1 MNIFYNEIVSPTM
14 GVGLYKE
21 NFGGCENMQ
30 QEKEIKLDIEGMTC
44 ASCVKAVEKSISK
57 LEGVSFVS
65 VNLIDEK
72 AVVKFDP
79 TVVKVKD
86 MEKNVKKAGYG
97 AILVSDDDYDRDE
110 IKRKKTVRTFRN
122 RFIFS
127 SIFAA
132 PLLFISMAHTF
143 GLTLP
148 SIISPDL
155 SPLNFALVQILLVVP
170 IIIFGRN
177 FYIKGIPLLF
187 KGEPNMDTLVGLGTG
202 AAVIYSLFSTVE
214 IILGHPQYVSGLYL
228 DTAGVIVALISLG
241 KYFENLSKSR
251 TSTAIK
257 KLMNLKPKTA
267 ILKVENYQKE
277 IPVEAVKVGDHLI
290 VKAGMT
296 IPVDGVIL
304 AGNASIDQS
313 MLTGESIPVDA
324 SKGTHVSSGTINLN
338 GMIEMEAQKVGKD
351 TVISKIIKMIRDA
364 QSSKAPIARLAD
376 IVSGYF
382 VPIVI
387 GIAILTFVVWILLGF
402 GFIFALTMSIAVL
415 VIACPCALG
424 LATPT
429 AIMVGSGK
437 AAENGVLFK
446 SGEAL
451 ETLRKIKVFVFD
463 KTGTITYGRPKVVD
477 IVPINYDRDEFFK
490 IAASMASKSSHPLDK
505 AIVNEYKLPLFDVE
519 DFQAIAGRGITG
531 IINGKKVRMGNAK
544 FIEYEDEISV
554 KETPVFVEYD
564 GKVIGFI
571 GISDEIN
578 LTAIKT
584 VQSLKRIGKVY
595 MLTGDNAKV
604 AEIIAKQVGVDDF
617 FAETL
622 PDQKAQI
629 IAQLKANNVKVAMI
643 GDGINDSVALA
654 KADIGIAVSS
664 GTDIAMESADIVLMK
679 NDLEDIIKAIE
690 LSNATIKNVK
700 ENLFWAFFYNIIGIP
715 IAAGIL
721 YVPFGISLNP
731 MIAALAMAFSSVT
744 VVTNALRL
752 KSIKL
757 KGDVRI

>member
-1 MNIFYNEIVSPTM
+1 
-14 GVGLYKE
+14 
-21 NFGGCENMQ
+21 MQ

-57 LEGVSFVS
+57 LKGVSFVS
-65 VNLIDEK
+65 VNLMDEK

-79 TVVKVKD
+79 AVAKVKD

-97 AILVSDDDYDRDE
+97 ATFIPDDDYDRDE
-110 IKRKKTVRTFRN
+110 IKRKKTVQTFRN

-127 SIFAA
+127 SVFAV

-155 SPLNFALVQILLVVP
+155 FPLNFALVEILLVIP

-202 AAVIYSLFSTVE
+202 AAIIYSLFSTVE
-214 IILGHPQYVSGLYL
+214 IILGHPEYVSGLYL

-267 ILKVENYQKE
+267 ILKVDDSQKE
-277 IPVEAVKVGDHLI
+277 IPVEEVKVGDLLI
-290 VKAGMT
+290 VKAGMA

-304 AGNASIDQS
+304 SGNASIDQS
-313 MLTGESIPVDA
+313 MLTGEPIPIDA
-324 SKGTHVSSGTINLN
+324 SKGTHVSAGSMNLN
-338 GMIEMEAQKVGKD
+338 GTIEMEAQKVGKD
-351 TVISKIIKMIRDA
+351 TVISKIIKLIRDA

-387 GIAILTFVVWILLGF
+387 GIAVLTFVVWILFGL

-451 ETLRKIKVFVFD
+451 ETLRKIKIFVFD

-477 IVPINYDRDEFFK
+477 VVPINYDKDEFFK

-505 AIVNEYKLPLFDVE
+505 AITNEYESAPFNVE
-519 DFQAIAGRGITG
+519 DFQAIAGKGITG
-531 IINGKKVRMGNAK
+531 IVNGKRVRMGNAK
-544 FIEYEDEISV
+544 FIEYGDELSI
-554 KETPVFVEYD
+554 KDGETPVFVEYD

-578 LTAIKT
+578 PTAIKT
-584 VQSLKRIGKVY
+584 VQILKRIGKVY
-595 MLTGDNAKV
+595 MLTGDNAKTAQV
-604 AEIIAKQVGVDDF
+604 IAKQVSVDDF

-629 IAQLKANNVKVAMI
+629 IEHLKANNVKVAMI

-664 GTDIAMESADIVLMK
+664 GTDIAMETADIVLMK
-679 NDLEDIIKAIE
+679 NDLEDIVKAIE

-721 YVPFGISLNP
+721 YMPFGISLNP

-752 KSIKL
+752 KGIKL
-757 KGDVRI
+757 KGDVKV

>member
-1 MNIFYNEIVSPTM
+1 
-14 GVGLYKE
+14 
-21 NFGGCENMQ
+21 MQ

-57 LEGVSFVS
+57 LKGVSFVS
-65 VNLIDEK
+65 VNLMDEK

-79 TVVKVKD
+79 AVAKVKD

-97 AILVSDDDYDRDE
+97 ATFIPDDDYDRDE
-110 IKRKKTVRTFRN
+110 IKRKKTVQTFRN

-127 SIFAA
+127 SVFAV

-155 SPLNFALVQILLVVP
+155 FPLNFALVEILLVIP

-202 AAVIYSLFSTVE
+202 AAIIYSLFSTVE
-214 IILGHPQYVSGLYL
+214 IILGHPEYVSGLYL

-267 ILKVENYQKE
+267 ILKVDDSQKE
-277 IPVEAVKVGDHLI
+277 IPVEEVKVGDLLI
-290 VKAGMT
+290 VKAGMA

-304 AGNASIDQS
+304 SGNASIDQS
-313 MLTGESIPVDA
+313 MLTGEPIPIDA
-324 SKGTHVSSGTINLN
+324 SKGTHVSAGSMNLN
-338 GMIEMEAQKVGKD
+338 GTIEMEAQKVGKD
-351 TVISKIIKMIRDA
+351 TVISKIIKLIRDA

-387 GIAILTFVVWILLGF
+387 GIAILTFVVWILLGL

-477 IVPINYDRDEFFK
+477 VVPINYDKDEFFK

-505 AIVNEYKLPLFDVE
+505 AIANEYESVPFDVE
-519 DFQAIAGRGITG
+519 DFQAIAGKGITG
-531 IINGKKVRMGNAK
+531 IINGKRVRVGNAK
-544 FIEYEDEISV
+544 FIEYGDELSI
-554 KETPVFVEYD
+554 KDGETPVFVEYD

-578 LTAIKT
+578 PTAIKT
-584 VQSLKRIGKVY
+584 VQILKRIGKVY
-595 MLTGDNAKV
+595 MLTGDNAKTAQV
-604 AEIIAKQVGVDDF
+604 IAKQVSVDDF

-629 IAQLKANNVKVAMI
+629 IEHLKANNVKVAMI

-664 GTDIAMESADIVLMK
+664 GTDIAMETADIVLMK
-679 NDLEDIIKAIE
+679 NDLEDIVKAIE

-721 YVPFGISLNP
+721 YMPFGISLNP

-752 KSIKL
+752 KGIKL
-757 KGDVRI
+757 KGDVKV

>member
-1 MNIFYNEIVSPTM
+1 M

-21 NFGGCENMQ
+21 SFGGCENMQ

-97 AILVSDDDYDRDE
+97 ATLVSDDDYDRDE

-277 IPVEAVKVGDHLI
+277 IPVEEVKVGDHLI

-296 IPVDGVIL
+296 IPVDGVVL

-505 AIVNEYKLPLFDVE
+505 AIVNEYRLPLFDVE

-544 FIEYEDEISV
+544 FIEYEDEIPV

>member
-1 MNIFYNEIVSPTM
+1 
-14 GVGLYKE
+14 
-21 NFGGCENMQ
+21 MQ

-44 ASCVKAVEKSISK
+44 ASCVKAVEKSLSK
-57 LEGVSFVS
+57 LDGVSFVS
-65 VNLIDEK
+65 VNLMDEK

-79 TVVKVKD
+79 TVVKIKD
-86 MEKNVKKAGYG
+86 MEKSVKKAGYG
-97 AILVSDDDYDRDE
+97 ASLILDDDYDGDE
-110 IKRKKTVRTFRN
+110 MKRKKIVHTFRN

-127 SIFAA
+127 SIFAV
-132 PLLFISMAHTF
+132 PLVFLSMAHTF
-143 GLTLP
+143 GLNLP
-148 SIISPDL
+148 SVISPDI
-155 SPLNFALVQILLVVP
+155 SPLNFALVEILLVIP

-202 AAVIYSLFSTVE
+202 AAIIYSLFSTVE

-267 ILKVENYQKE
+267 ILKIENGQKE
-277 IPVEAVKVGDHLI
+277 IPIEEVKVGDILI

-296 IPVDGVIL
+296 VPVDGVVL
-304 AGNASIDQS
+304 EGNASIDQS
-313 MLTGESIPVDA
+313 MLTGEPIPIDA
-324 SKGTHVSSGTINLN
+324 SKNTYLSAGSINLN
-338 GMIEMEAQKVGKD
+338 GTIEIEAQKIGKD
-351 TVISKIIKMIRDA
+351 TVLAKIIKLIRDA

-376 IVSGYF
+376 EVSGYF

-387 GIAILTFVVWILLGF
+387 GIAVLTFVVWMLIGLGF
-402 GFIFALTMSIAVL
+402 VFALTMSIAVL

-437 AAENGVLFK
+437 AAENGLLFK

-451 ETLRKIKVFVFD
+451 EMLRKIRVFVFD
-463 KTGTITYGRPKVVD
+463 KTGTITYGKPKVVEV
-477 IVPINYDRDEFFK
+477 VPVNYDKDELLK
-490 IAASMASKSSHPLDK
+490 IAASMASRSSHPLDK
-505 AIVNEYKLPLFDVE
+505 AITNAYKSELLDVK
-519 DFQAIAGRGITG
+519 DFQAIAGKGITG
-531 IINGKKVRMGNAK
+531 SVNGRQVRMGNAK
-544 FIEYEDEISV
+544 FISYEDEIPL
-554 KETPVFVEYD
+554 KDGETPILVEYD

-578 LTAIKT
+578 PTAIET
-584 VQSLKRIGKVY
+584 VQTLKKMGKVY

-604 AEIIAKQVGVDDF
+604 AKIIAKQIGVDDF

-622 PDQKAQI
+622 PAQKAQI
-629 IAQLKANNVKVAMI
+629 IDQLKANNVKVAMI

-664 GTDIAMESADIVLMK
+664 GTDIAMETADVVLMK
-679 NDLEDIIKAIE
+679 NDLRDIIKAIE
-690 LSNATIKNVK
+690 LSKATIKNVK

-721 YVPFGISLNP
+721 YLPFGISLNP

-752 KSIKL
+752 KGIKL
-757 KGDVRI
+757 KGDVGI

>member
-1 MNIFYNEIVSPTM
+1 M
-14 GVGLYKE
+14 
-21 NFGGCENMQ
+21 
-30 QEKEIKLDIEGMTC
+30 QEKEVKLDIEGMTC

-65 VNLIDEK
+65 VNLMDEK
-72 AVVKFDP
+72 AIVKFDP
-79 TVVKVKD
+79 AVVKVKD

-97 AILVSDDDYDRDE
+97 ATLILDDDYDRDE
-110 IKRKKTVRTFRN
+110 MKRKKTVRTFRN

-127 SIFAA
+127 AIFAS

-148 SIISPDL
+148 AIISPDL
-155 SPLNFALVQILLVVP
+155 SPLNFALVQILLVIP

-202 AAVIYSLFSTVE
+202 AAIIYSLFSTVE
-214 IILGHPQYVSGLYL
+214 IILGHPKYVSGLYF
-228 DTAGVIVALISLG
+228 DTAGVIVTLISLG
-241 KYFENLSKSR
+241 KYLENLSKSR

-257 KLMNLKPKTA
+257 KLMSLKPKTA
-267 ILKVENYQKE
+267 ILKSGNTQKE
-277 IPVEAVKVGDHLI
+277 IPVDEVEVGDILI
-290 VKAGMT
+290 VKAGM
-296 IPVDGVIL
+296 IVPVDGVVL
-304 AGNASIDQS
+304 SGNASIDQS
-313 MLTGESIPVDA
+313 MLTGEPIPIDA
-324 SKGTHVSSGTINLN
+324 SKGTHVSAGSINLD
-338 GMIEMEAQKVGKD
+338 GMIEIEAQKVGKD
-351 TVISKIIKMIRDA
+351 TVISKIIKLIRDA

-387 GIAILTFVVWILLGF
+387 GIAALTFVVWLLIGM

-437 AAENGVLFK
+437 AAENGILFK

-451 ETLRKIKVFVFD
+451 ETLRKVKIFVFD
-463 KTGTITYGRPKVVD
+463 KTGTITYGKPKVVD

-490 IAASMASKSSHPLDK
+490 IAASMSSKSSHPLDK
-505 AIVNEYKLPLFDVE
+505 AISNEYKSELFDVE
-519 DFQAIAGRGITG
+519 DFQVIAGKGITG
-531 IINGKKVRMGNAK
+531 IIKGKRVRMGNAK
-544 FIEYEDEISV
+544 FIEYGGELSV
-554 KETPVFVEYD
+554 KDGETPVFVEYD

-578 LTAIKT
+578 PTAVKAIKK
-584 VQSLKRIGKVY
+584 LKQIGNVY
-595 MLTGDNAKV
+595 MLTGDNVKMAQV
-604 AEIIAKQVGVDDF
+604 IAKQVGIDDF
-617 FAETL
+617 FAEIL

-629 IAQLKANNVKVAMI
+629 IEQLKKNGIKVAMI

-654 KADIGIAVSS
+654 KADVGIAVAS

-679 NDLEDIIKAIE
+679 NDLEDIVKAIE

-715 IAAGIL
+715 IAAGVL
-721 YVPFGISLNP
+721 YMPFGISLNP

-744 VVTNALRL
+744 VVTNAIRL
-752 KSIKL
+752 K
-757 KGDVRI
+757 GN

>member
-1 MNIFYNEIVSPTM
+1 
-14 GVGLYKE
+14 
-21 NFGGCENMQ
+21 MQ

-44 ASCVKAVEKSISK
+44 ASCVKAVEKSLSK
-57 LEGVSFVS
+57 LDGVSFVS
-65 VNLIDEK
+65 VNLMDEK

-79 TVVKVKD
+79 TAVKIKD
-86 MEKNVKKAGYG
+86 MEKSVKKAGYG
-97 AILVSDDDYDRDE
+97 ASLILDDDYDRDE
-110 IKRKKTVRTFRN
+110 MKRKKIVHTFRN

-127 SIFAA
+127 SIFAV
-132 PLLFISMAHTF
+132 PLVFLSMAHTF
-143 GLTLP
+143 GLNLP
-148 SIISPDL
+148 SVISPDI
-155 SPLNFALVQILLVVP
+155 SPLNFALVEILLVIP

-202 AAVIYSLFSTVE
+202 AAIIYSLFSTVE

-267 ILKVENYQKE
+267 ILKIENGQKE
-277 IPVEAVKVGDHLI
+277 IPIEEVKVGDILI

-296 IPVDGVIL
+296 VPVDGVVL
-304 AGNASIDQS
+304 EGNASIDQS
-313 MLTGESIPVDA
+313 MLTGEPIPIDA
-324 SKGTHVSSGTINLN
+324 SKNTYLSAGSINLN
-338 GMIEMEAQKVGKD
+338 GTIEIEAQKIGKD
-351 TVISKIIKMIRDA
+351 TVLAKIIKLIRDA

-376 IVSGYF
+376 EVSGYF

-387 GIAILTFVVWILLGF
+387 GVAVLTFVVWMLIGLGF
-402 GFIFALTMSIAVL
+402 VFALTMSIAVL

-437 AAENGVLFK
+437 AAENGLLFK

-451 ETLRKIKVFVFD
+451 EMLRKIRVFVFD
-463 KTGTITYGRPKVVD
+463 KTGTITYGKPKVVEV
-477 IVPINYDRDEFFK
+477 VPVNYDKDELLK

-505 AIVNEYKLPLFDVE
+505 AITNVYKSELLDVK
-519 DFQAIAGRGITG
+519 DFQAIAGKGITG
-531 IINGKKVRMGNAK
+531 SVNGRQVRMGNAK
-544 FIEYEDEISV
+544 FISYEDEIPL
-554 KETPVFVEYD
+554 KEGETPILVEYD

-578 LTAIKT
+578 PTAIET
-584 VQSLKRIGKVY
+584 VQTLKKMGKVY
-595 MLTGDNAKV
+595 MLTGDNVKV
-604 AEIIAKQVGVDDF
+604 AKIIAKQIGVDDF

-622 PDQKAQI
+622 PAQKAQI
-629 IAQLKANNVKVAMI
+629 IDQLKANNVKVAMI

-664 GTDIAMESADIVLMK
+664 GTDIAMETADVVLMK
-679 NDLEDIIKAIE
+679 NDLRDIIKAIE
-690 LSNATIKNVK
+690 LSKATIKNVK

-715 IAAGIL
+715 IAAGVL
-721 YVPFGISLNP
+721 YLPFGISLNP

-752 KSIKL
+752 KGIKL
-757 KGDVRI
+757 KGDVGI

>member
-1 MNIFYNEIVSPTM
+1 
-14 GVGLYKE
+14 
-21 NFGGCENMQ
+21 MQ

-44 ASCVKAVEKSISK
+44 ASCVKAVEKSLSK
-57 LEGVSFVS
+57 LDGVSFVS
-65 VNLIDEK
+65 VNLMDEK

-79 TVVKVKD
+79 TVVKIKD
-86 MEKNVKKAGYG
+86 MEKSVKKAGYG
-97 AILVSDDDYDRDE
+97 ASLILDDDYDGDE
-110 IKRKKTVRTFRN
+110 MKRKKIVHTFRN

-127 SIFAA
+127 SIFAV
-132 PLLFISMAHTF
+132 PLVFLSMAHTF
-143 GLTLP
+143 GLNLP
-148 SIISPDL
+148 SVISPDI
-155 SPLNFALVQILLVVP
+155 SPLNFALVEILLVIP

-202 AAVIYSLFSTVE
+202 AAIIYSLFSTVE

-267 ILKVENYQKE
+267 ILKIENGQKE
-277 IPVEAVKVGDHLI
+277 IPIEEVKVGDILI

-296 IPVDGVIL
+296 VPVDGVVL
-304 AGNASIDQS
+304 EGNASIDQS
-313 MLTGESIPVDA
+313 MLTGEPIPIDA
-324 SKGTHVSSGTINLN
+324 SKNTYLSAGSINLN
-338 GMIEMEAQKVGKD
+338 GTIEIEAQKIGKD
-351 TVISKIIKMIRDA
+351 TVLAKIIKLIRDA

-376 IVSGYF
+376 EVSGYF

-387 GIAILTFVVWILLGF
+387 GIAVLTFVVWMLIGLGF
-402 GFIFALTMSIAVL
+402 VFALTMSIAVL

-437 AAENGVLFK
+437 AAENGLLFK

-451 ETLRKIKVFVFD
+451 EMLRKIRVFVFD
-463 KTGTITYGRPKVVD
+463 KTGTITYGKPKVVEV
-477 IVPINYDRDEFFK
+477 VPVNYDKDELLK
-490 IAASMASKSSHPLDK
+490 IAASMASRSSHPLDK
-505 AIVNEYKLPLFDVE
+505 AITNAYKSELLDVK
-519 DFQAIAGRGITG
+519 DFQAIAGKGITG
-531 IINGKKVRMGNAK
+531 SVNGRQVRMGNAK
-544 FIEYEDEISV
+544 FISYEDEIPL
-554 KETPVFVEYD
+554 KDGETPILVEYD

-578 LTAIKT
+578 PTAIET
-584 VQSLKRIGKVY
+584 VQTLKKMGKVY

-604 AEIIAKQVGVDDF
+604 AKIIAKQIGVDDF

-622 PDQKAQI
+622 PAQKAQI
-629 IAQLKANNVKVAMI
+629 IDQLKANNVKVAMI

-664 GTDIAMESADIVLMK
+664 GTDIAMETADVVLMK
-679 NDLEDIIKAIE
+679 NDLRDIIKAIE
-690 LSNATIKNVK
+690 LSKATIKNVK

-715 IAAGIL
+715 IAAGVL
-721 YVPFGISLNP
+721 YLPFGISLNP

-752 KSIKL
+752 KGIKL
-757 KGDVRI
+757 KGDVGI

>member
-1 MNIFYNEIVSPTM
+1 
-14 GVGLYKE
+14 
-21 NFGGCENMQ
+21 MQ

-44 ASCVKAVEKSISK
+44 ASCVKAVEKSLSK
-57 LEGVSFVS
+57 LDGVSFVS
-65 VNLIDEK
+65 VNLMDEK

-79 TVVKVKD
+79 AVVKVKD
-86 MEKNVKKAGYG
+86 MERNVKKAGYG
-97 AILVSDDDYDRDE
+97 ATLILDDDYDKDE
-110 IKRKKTVRTFRN
+110 IKRKKIVHTFRN

-127 SIFAA
+127 SVFAA
-132 PLLFISMAHTF
+132 PLLFVSMAHTF
-143 GLTLP
+143 GLNLP
-148 SIISPDL
+148 SVISPDV
-155 SPLNFALVQILLVVP
+155 SPLNFALVEILLVIP

-202 AAVIYSLFSTVE
+202 AAIIYSLFSTVE

-267 ILKVENYQKE
+267 
-277 IPVEAVKVGDHLI
+277 
-290 VKAGMT
+290 
-296 IPVDGVIL
+296 
-304 AGNASIDQS
+304 
-313 MLTGESIPVDA
+313 A
-324 SKGTHVSSGTINLN
+324 SKNTHLSAGSINLN
-338 GMIEMEAQKVGKD
+338 GTIEIEAQKIGKD
-351 TVISKIIKMIRDA
+351 TVLAKIIKLIRDA

-376 IVSGYF
+376 RVSGYF

-387 GIAILTFVVWILLGF
+387 GIAVLTFVIWILLGL

-437 AAENGVLFK
+437 AAENGLLFK

-451 ETLRKIKVFVFD
+451 EMLRKIKVFVFD
-463 KTGTITYGRPKVVD
+463 KTGTITYGKPKVVD
-477 IVPINYDRDEFFK
+477 VVPINYDKDELLK
-490 IAASMASKSSHPLDK
+490 IAASMASRSSHPLDK
-505 AIVNEYKLPLFDVE
+505 AITNAYKSELLDVK
-519 DFQAIAGRGITG
+519 DFQAIAGKGIMGTV
-531 IINGKKVRMGNAK
+531 NGRQVRMGNAK
-544 FIEYEDEISV
+544 FIPYEDELPI
-554 KETPVFVEYD
+554 KDGETPVFVEYA

-578 LTAIKT
+578 PTAIET
-584 VQSLKRIGKVY
+584 VQTLKKMGKVY

-604 AEIIAKQVGVDDF
+604 AKIIAKQIGVDDF

-622 PDQKAQI
+622 PAQKAQI
-629 IAQLKANNVKVAMI
+629 IEQLKANNVKVAMI

-664 GTDIAMESADIVLMK
+664 GTDIAMETADVVLMK
-679 NDLEDIIKAIE
+679 NDLRDIIKAIE

-721 YVPFGISLNP
+721 YLPFGISLNP

-752 KSIKL
+752 KGIKL
-757 KGDVRI
+757 KGDVGI

>member
-1 MNIFYNEIVSPTM
+1 ME
-14 GVGLYKE
+14 
-21 NFGGCENMQ
+21 Q
-30 QEKEIKLDIEGMTC
+30 KEIKLDIEGMTC

-57 LEGVSFVS
+57 LKGVSFVS
-65 VNLIDEK
+65 VNLMDEK
-72 AVVKFDP
+72 AIVRFDP
-79 TVVKVKD
+79 SIVKVKD
-86 MEKNVKKAGYG
+86 MEKNVKEAGYK
-97 AILVSDDDYDRDE
+97 ATVILDDDYDRDE
-110 IKRKKTVRTFRN
+110 IKRRKTIRTFRN
-122 RFIFS
+122 KFIFS
-127 SIFAA
+127 SIFAV

-143 GLTLP
+143 GFTLP
-148 SIISPDL
+148 AIISPDH
-155 SPLNFALVQILLVVP
+155 SPLNFALIQILLVIP

-214 IILGHPQYVSGLYL
+214 IILGHYEYVSGLYL

-267 ILKVENYQKE
+267 ILKVENSQKE
-277 IPVEAVKVGDHLI
+277 ISVEEIGVGDVLV

-296 IPVDGVIL
+296 IPVDGVVL
-304 AGNASIDQS
+304 SGTASIDQS
-313 MLTGESIPVDA
+313 MLTGEPIPIDA
-324 SKGTHVSSGTINLN
+324 SKGTQVSAGSVNLN
-338 GMIEMEAQKVGKD
+338 GTIEIEAQKVGKD
-351 TVISKIIKMIRDA
+351 TVISRIIKLIRDA

-387 GIAILTFVVWILLGF
+387 GIAILTFVVWLLVGM
-402 GFIFALTMSIAVL
+402 GFIFSLTMSIAVL

-463 KTGTITYGRPKVVD
+463 KTGTITYGKPKVVD
-477 IVPINYDRDEFFK
+477 VVPINYDKDEFFK

-505 AIVNEYKLPLFDVE
+505 AIVNEYKQTLFDVE
-519 DFQAIAGRGITG
+519 DFQVIAGKGITG
-531 IINGKKVRMGNAK
+531 VINGKRVSMGNAK
-544 FIEYEDEISV
+544 FIGYEDERST
-554 KETPVFVEYD
+554 KDEETSVFVKYD
-564 GKVIGFI
+564 GKIIGFI

-578 LTAIKT
+578 PTAVKA
-584 VQSLKRIGKVY
+584 VQSLKQIGKVY

-604 AEIIAKQVGVDDF
+604 AQMIAKQVGIDDF
-617 FAETL
+617 FSEIL
-622 PDQKAQI
+622 PDQKAEI
-629 IAQLKANNVKVAMI
+629 IERFRKNNVKVAMI

-664 GTDIAMESADIVLMK
+664 GTDIAMETADIVLMK

-690 LSNATIKNVK
+690 LSNATIRNIK

-721 YVPFGISLNP
+721 YMPFGISLNP

-744 VVTNALRL
+744 VVSNALRL
-752 KSIKL
+752 KGIKL
-757 KGDVRI
+757 KGERV

>member
-1 MNIFYNEIVSPTM
+1 
-14 GVGLYKE
+14 
-21 NFGGCENMQ
+21 
-30 QEKEIKLDIEGMTC
+30 
-44 ASCVKAVEKSISK
+44 
-57 LEGVSFVS
+57 
-65 VNLIDEK
+65 
-72 AVVKFDP
+72 
-79 TVVKVKD
+79 
-86 MEKNVKKAGYG
+86 
-97 AILVSDDDYDRDE
+97 
-110 IKRKKTVRTFRN
+110 
-122 RFIFS
+122 
-127 SIFAA
+127 
-132 PLLFISMAHTF
+132 
-143 GLTLP
+143 
-148 SIISPDL
+148 
-155 SPLNFALVQILLVVP
+155 LNFALVEILLVIP

-202 AAVIYSLFSTVE
+202 AAIIYSLFSTVE
-214 IILGHPQYVSGLYL
+214 IILGHPEYVSGLYL

-267 ILKVENYQKE
+267 ILKVDDSQKE
-277 IPVEAVKVGDHLI
+277 IPVEEVKVGDLLI
-290 VKAGMT
+290 VKAGMA

-304 AGNASIDQS
+304 SGNASIDQS
-313 MLTGESIPVDA
+313 MLTGEPIPIDA
-324 SKGTHVSSGTINLN
+324 SKGTHVSAGSMNLN
-338 GMIEMEAQKVGKD
+338 GTIEMEAQKVGKD
-351 TVISKIIKMIRDA
+351 TVISKIIKLIRDA

-387 GIAILTFVVWILLGF
+387 GIAVLTFVVWILFGL

-451 ETLRKIKVFVFD
+451 ETLRKIKIFVFD

-477 IVPINYDRDEFFK
+477 VVPINYDKDEFFK

-505 AIVNEYKLPLFDVE
+505 AITNEYESAPFNVE
-519 DFQAIAGRGITG
+519 DFQAIAGKGITG
-531 IINGKKVRMGNAK
+531 IVNGKRVRMGNAK
-544 FIEYEDEISV
+544 FIEYGDELSI
-554 KETPVFVEYD
+554 KDGETPVFVEYD

-578 LTAIKT
+578 PTAIKT
-584 VQSLKRIGKVY
+584 VQILKRIGKVY
-595 MLTGDNAKV
+595 MLTGDNAKTAQV
-604 AEIIAKQVGVDDF
+604 IAKQVSVDDF

-629 IAQLKANNVKVAMI
+629 IEHLKANNVKVAMI

-664 GTDIAMESADIVLMK
+664 GTDIAMETADIVLMK
-679 NDLEDIIKAIE
+679 NDLEDIVKAIE

-721 YVPFGISLNP
+721 YMPFGISLNP

-752 KSIKL
+752 KGIKL
-757 KGDVRI
+757 KGDVKV

>member
-1 MNIFYNEIVSPTM
+1 
-14 GVGLYKE
+14 
-21 NFGGCENMQ
+21 
-30 QEKEIKLDIEGMTC
+30 
-44 ASCVKAVEKSISK
+44 
-57 LEGVSFVS
+57 
-65 VNLIDEK
+65 
-72 AVVKFDP
+72 
-79 TVVKVKD
+79 
-86 MEKNVKKAGYG
+86 
-97 AILVSDDDYDRDE
+97 DRDE
-110 IKRKKTVRTFRN
+110 IKRKKTERTFRN
-122 RFIFS
+122 RFVFS
-127 SIFAA
+127 AIFAA

-148 SIISPDL
+148 AIISPDL
-155 SPLNFALVQILLVVP
+155 SPLNFALVQILLVIP

-202 AAVIYSLFSTVE
+202 AAIIYSLFSTVE
-214 IILGHPQYVSGLYL
+214 IILGHPEYVSGLYL

-267 ILKVENYQKE
+267 ILKIENSQKE
-277 IPVEAVKVGDHLI
+277 IPVEEVKVGDLLI
-290 VKAGMT
+290 VKAGMA

-304 AGNASIDQS
+304 SGNASIDQS
-313 MLTGESIPVDA
+313 MLTGEPIPIDA
-324 SKGTHVSSGTINLN
+324 SKGTHVSAGSMNLN
-338 GMIEMEAQKVGKD
+338 GTIEMEAQKVGKD
-351 TVISKIIKMIRDA
+351 TVISKIIKLIRDA

-387 GIAILTFVVWILLGF
+387 GIAILTFAVWILIGL

-477 IVPINYDRDEFFK
+477 IMPINYDRDEFFK
-490 IAASMASKSSHPLDK
+490 IAASISSKSSHPLDK
-505 AIVNEYKLPLFDVE
+505 AITNEYKSELFDVE
-519 DFQAIAGRGITG
+519 DFQAIAGKGITG
-531 IINGKKVRMGNAK
+531 IINGKRVRMGNAK
-544 FIEYEDEISV
+544 FIEYGDELST
-554 KETPVFVEYD
+554 KDGETPVFVEYD

-578 LTAIKT
+578 PTAIKT
-584 VQSLKRIGKVY
+584 VQSLKQIGKVY
-595 MLTGDNAKV
+595 MLTGDNAKT

-629 IAQLKANNVKVAMI
+629 IEQLKANNVKVAMI

-664 GTDIAMESADIVLMK
+664 GTDIAMETADIVLMK
-679 NDLEDIIKAIE
+679 NDLEDIVKAIE

-721 YVPFGISLNP
+721 YMPFGISLNP

-752 KSIKL
+752 KGIKL
-757 KGDVRI
+757 KGDVKV

>member
-1 MNIFYNEIVSPTM
+1 
-14 GVGLYKE
+14 
-21 NFGGCENMQ
+21 MQ

-79 TVVKVKD
+79 AVVKVKD

-97 AILVSDDDYDRDE
+97 ATLILEDDYDRDE

-122 RFIFS
+122 RFVFS
-127 SIFAA
+127 AIFAA

-148 SIISPDL
+148 AIISPDL
-155 SPLNFALVQILLVVP
+155 SPLNFALVQILLVIP

-202 AAVIYSLFSTVE
+202 AAIIYSLFSTVE
-214 IILGHPQYVSGLYL
+214 IILGHPEYVSGLYL

-267 ILKVENYQKE
+267 ILKIENSQKE
-277 IPVEAVKVGDHLI
+277 IPVEEVKVGDLLI
-290 VKAGMT
+290 VKAGMA

-304 AGNASIDQS
+304 SGNASIDQS
-313 MLTGESIPVDA
+313 MLTGEPIPIDA
-324 SKGTHVSSGTINLN
+324 SKGTHVSAGSMNLN
-338 GMIEMEAQKVGKD
+338 GTIEMEAQKVGKD
-351 TVISKIIKMIRDA
+351 TVISKIIKLIRDA

-387 GIAILTFVVWILLGF
+387 GIAILTFAVWILIGL

-477 IVPINYDRDEFFK
+477 IMPINYDRDEFFK
-490 IAASMASKSSHPLDK
+490 IAASISSKSSHPLDK
-505 AIVNEYKLPLFDVE
+505 AITNEYKSELFDVE
-519 DFQAIAGRGITG
+519 DFQAIAGKGITG
-531 IINGKKVRMGNAK
+531 IINGKRVRMGNAK
-544 FIEYEDEISV
+544 FIEYGDELST
-554 KETPVFVEYD
+554 KDGETPVFVEYD

-578 LTAIKT
+578 PTAIKT
-584 VQSLKRIGKVY
+584 VQSLKQIGKVY
-595 MLTGDNAKV
+595 MLTGDNAKT

-629 IAQLKANNVKVAMI
+629 IEQLKANNVKVAMI

-664 GTDIAMESADIVLMK
+664 GTDIAMETADIVLMK
-679 NDLEDIIKAIE
+679 NDLEDIVKAIE

-721 YVPFGISLNP
+721 YMPFGISLNP

-752 KSIKL
+752 KGIKL
-757 KGDVRI
+757 KGDVKV

>member
-1 MNIFYNEIVSPTM
+1 
-14 GVGLYKE
+14 
-21 NFGGCENMQ
+21 MQ

-44 ASCVKAVEKSISK
+44 ASCVKAVEKSLSK
-57 LEGVSFVS
+57 LDGVSFVS
-65 VNLIDEK
+65 VNLMDEK

-79 TVVKVKD
+79 TVVKIKD
-86 MEKNVKKAGYG
+86 MEKSVKKAGYG
-97 AILVSDDDYDRDE
+97 ASLILDDDYDRDE
-110 IKRKKTVRTFRN
+110 MKRKKIVHTFRN

-127 SIFAA
+127 SIFAV
-132 PLLFISMAHTF
+132 PLVFLSMAHTF
-143 GLTLP
+143 GLNLP
-148 SIISPDL
+148 SVISPDI
-155 SPLNFALVQILLVVP
+155 SPLNFALVEILLVIP

-202 AAVIYSLFSTVE
+202 AAIIYSLFSTVE

-267 ILKVENYQKE
+267 ILKIENGQKE
-277 IPVEAVKVGDHLI
+277 IPIEEVKVGDILI

-296 IPVDGVIL
+296 VPVDGVVL
-304 AGNASIDQS
+304 EGNASIDQS
-313 MLTGESIPVDA
+313 MLTGEPIPIDA
-324 SKGTHVSSGTINLN
+324 SKNTYLSAGSINLN
-338 GMIEMEAQKVGKD
+338 GTIEIEAQKIGKD
-351 TVISKIIKMIRDA
+351 TVLAKIIKLIRDA

-376 IVSGYF
+376 EVSGYF

-387 GIAILTFVVWILLGF
+387 GVAVLTFVVWMLIGLGF
-402 GFIFALTMSIAVL
+402 VFALTMSIAVL

-437 AAENGVLFK
+437 AAENGLLFK

-451 ETLRKIKVFVFD
+451 EMLRKIRVFVFD
-463 KTGTITYGRPKVVD
+463 KTGTITYGKPKVVEV
-477 IVPINYDRDEFFK
+477 VPVNYDKDELLK

-505 AIVNEYKLPLFDVE
+505 AIANAYKSELLDVK
-519 DFQAIAGRGITG
+519 DFQAIAGKGITG
-531 IINGKKVRMGNAK
+531 SVNGRQVRMGNAK
-544 FIEYEDEISV
+544 FISYEDEIPL
-554 KETPVFVEYD
+554 KDGETPILVEYD

-578 LTAIKT
+578 PTAIET
-584 VQSLKRIGKVY
+584 VQTLKKMGKVY

-604 AEIIAKQVGVDDF
+604 AKIIAKQIGVDDF

-622 PDQKAQI
+622 PAQKAQI
-629 IAQLKANNVKVAMI
+629 IDQLKANNVKVAMI

-664 GTDIAMESADIVLMK
+664 GTDIAMETADVVLMK
-679 NDLEDIIKAIE
+679 NDLRDIIKAIE
-690 LSNATIKNVK
+690 LSKATIKNVK

-715 IAAGIL
+715 IAAGVL
-721 YVPFGISLNP
+721 YLPFGISLNP

-752 KSIKL
+752 KGIKL
-757 KGDVRI
+757 KGDVGI

>member
-1 MNIFYNEIVSPTM
+1 MQEKEI
-14 GVGLYKE
+14 
-21 NFGGCENMQ
+21 
-30 QEKEIKLDIEGMTC
+30 KEIKLDIEGMTC

-65 VNLIDEK
+65 VNLMDEK

-79 TVVKVKD
+79 SVVKVKD
-86 MEKNVKKAGYG
+86 MEKSVKKAGYG
-97 AILVSDDDYDRDE
+97 AMLISDDDYDRDE

-127 SIFAA
+127 SIFAV
-132 PLLFISMAHTF
+132 PLLFISMAHIF

-148 SIISPDL
+148 AIISPDL
-155 SPLNFALVQILLVVP
+155 SPLNFALVQILLVIP

-214 IILGHPQYVSGLYL
+214 IILGHSQYVSGLYF
-228 DTAGVIVALISLG
+228 DTAGVIIALISLG
-241 KYFENLSKSR
+241 KYFENLSKSK

-267 ILKVENYQKE
+267 ILKIANSQKE
-277 IPVEAVKVGDHLI
+277 VPVEEVKVGDILI

-296 IPVDGVIL
+296 IPVDGTVIS
-304 AGNASIDQS
+304 GNASIDQS
-313 MLTGESIPVDA
+313 MLTGEPIPIDA
-324 SKGTHVSSGTINLN
+324 SSGTHVSAGSINLDGTI
-338 GMIEMEAQKVGKD
+338 EMKAERVGKD
-351 TVISKIIKMIRDA
+351 TVIAKIIKLIRDA

-376 IVSGYF
+376 VVSGYF

-387 GIAILTFVVWILLGF
+387 GIAVLTFIVWILLGF
-402 GFIFALTMSIAVL
+402 GFVFALTMSIAVL

-451 ETLRKIKVFVFD
+451 ETLRKVRIFVFD

-477 IVPINYDRDEFFK
+477 VMPINYDKDELFK

-505 AIVNEYKLPLFDVE
+505 TIAREYKSTLFEVE
-519 DFQAIAGRGITG
+519 EFQAIAGRGITG
-531 IINGKKVRMGNAK
+531 IINGKRVRMGSAK
-544 FIEYEDEISV
+544 FIEYKDELSI
-554 KETPVFVEYD
+554 KDGETPVFVEYD
-564 GKVIGFI
+564 GKIIGFI
-571 GISDEIN
+571 VLSDEIN
-578 LTAIKT
+578 PTAIKT
-584 VQSLKRIGKVY
+584 VQKLKQIGKVY
-595 MLTGDNAKV
+595 MLTGDNLKTAQV
-604 AEIIAKQVGVDDF
+604 IAKQVDVDDF
-617 FAETL
+617 FAEVL
-622 PDQKAQI
+622 PDKKAQI
-629 IAQLKANNVKVAMI
+629 IEQLKSNNVKVAMI

-654 KADIGIAVSS
+654 KADVGIAVSS

-690 LSNATIKNVK
+690 LSNATIKNIK

-721 YVPFGISLNP
+721 YMPFGISLNP

-744 VVTNALRL
+744 VVTNSLRL
-752 KSIKL
+752 KGIKL
-757 KGDVRI
+757 KGDVKI

>member
-1 MNIFYNEIVSPTM
+1 
-14 GVGLYKE
+14 
-21 NFGGCENMQ
+21 MQ

-79 TVVKVKD
+79 AVVKVKD

-97 AILVSDDDYDRDE
+97 ATLISEDDYDRDE

-122 RFIFS
+122 RFVFS
-127 SIFAA
+127 AIFAA

-143 GLTLP
+143 GLMLP
-148 SIISPDL
+148 AIISPDL

-202 AAVIYSLFSTVE
+202 AAIIYSLFSTIE
-214 IILGHPQYVSGLYL
+214 IILGHPEYVSGLYL

-267 ILKVENYQKE
+267 ILKIENSQKE
-277 IPVEAVKVGDHLI
+277 IPVEEVKVGDLLI
-290 VKAGMT
+290 VKAGMA

-304 AGNASIDQS
+304 SGNASIDQS
-313 MLTGESIPVDA
+313 MLTGEPIPIDA
-324 SKGTHVSSGTINLN
+324 SKGTHVSAGSMNLN
-338 GMIEMEAQKVGKD
+338 GTIEMEAQKVGKD
-351 TVISKIIKMIRDA
+351 TVISKIIKLIRDA

-387 GIAILTFVVWILLGF
+387 GIAILTFAVWILIGL

-477 IVPINYDRDEFFK
+477 VMPINYDRDEFFK
-490 IAASMASKSSHPLDK
+490 IAASISSKSSHPLDK
-505 AIVNEYKLPLFDVE
+505 AITNEYKSELFDVE
-519 DFQAIAGRGITG
+519 DFQAIAGKGITG
-531 IINGKKVRMGNAK
+531 IINGKRIRMGNAK
-544 FIEYEDEISV
+544 FIEYGDELST
-554 KETPVFVEYD
+554 KDGETPVFVEYD

-578 LTAIKT
+578 PTAIKT
-584 VQSLKRIGKVY
+584 VQSLKQIGKVY
-595 MLTGDNAKV
+595 MLTGDNAKT

-629 IAQLKANNVKVAMI
+629 IEQLKANNVKVAMI

-664 GTDIAMESADIVLMK
+664 GTDIAMETADIVLMK
-679 NDLEDIIKAIE
+679 NDLEDIVKAIE

-721 YVPFGISLNP
+721 YMPFGISLNP

-752 KSIKL
+752 KGIKL
-757 KGDVRI
+757 KGDVKV

>member
-1 MNIFYNEIVSPTM
+1 M
-14 GVGLYKE
+14 GYKGS
-21 NFGGCENMQ
+21 FGGCENMQ

-57 LEGVSFVS
+57 LKGVSFVS
-65 VNLIDEK
+65 VNLMDEK

-79 TVVKVKD
+79 AVAKVKD

-97 AILVSDDDYDRDE
+97 ATFIPDDDYDRDE
-110 IKRKKTVRTFRN
+110 IKRKKTVQTFRN

-127 SIFAA
+127 SVFAV

-155 SPLNFALVQILLVVP
+155 FPLNFALVEILLVIP

-202 AAVIYSLFSTVE
+202 AAIIYSLFSTVE
-214 IILGHPQYVSGLYL
+214 IILGHPEYVSGLYL

-267 ILKVENYQKE
+267 ILKVDDSQKE
-277 IPVEAVKVGDHLI
+277 IPVEEVKVGDLLI
-290 VKAGMT
+290 VKAGMA

-304 AGNASIDQS
+304 SGNASIDQS
-313 MLTGESIPVDA
+313 MLTGEPIPIDA
-324 SKGTHVSSGTINLN
+324 SKGTHVSAGSMNLN
-338 GMIEMEAQKVGKD
+338 GTIEMEAQKVGKD
-351 TVISKIIKMIRDA
+351 TVISKIIKLIRDA

-387 GIAILTFVVWILLGF
+387 GIAILTFVVWILLGL

-477 IVPINYDRDEFFK
+477 VVPINYDKDEFFK

-505 AIVNEYKLPLFDVE
+505 AIANEYESVPFDVE
-519 DFQAIAGRGITG
+519 DFQAIAGKGITG
-531 IINGKKVRMGNAK
+531 IINGKRVRVGNAK
-544 FIEYEDEISV
+544 FIEYGDELSI
-554 KETPVFVEYD
+554 KDGETPVFVEYD

-578 LTAIKT
+578 PTAIKT
-584 VQSLKRIGKVY
+584 VQILKRIGKVY
-595 MLTGDNAKV
+595 MLTGDNAKTAQV
-604 AEIIAKQVGVDDF
+604 IAKQVSVDDF

-629 IAQLKANNVKVAMI
+629 IEHLKANNVKVAMI

-664 GTDIAMESADIVLMK
+664 GTDIAMETADIVLMK
-679 NDLEDIIKAIE
+679 NDLEDIVKAIE

-721 YVPFGISLNP
+721 YMPFGISLNP

-752 KSIKL
+752 KGIKL
-757 KGDVRI
+757 KGDVKV

>member
-1 MNIFYNEIVSPTM
+1 MELIPLPT
-14 GVGLYKE
+14 GGYIQEV
-21 NFGGCENMQ
+21 FGGCENV
-30 QEKEIKLDIEGMTC
+30 QEKEVKLDIEGMTC

-65 VNLIDEK
+65 VNLMDEK

-79 TVVKVKD
+79 AVVKVKD
-86 MEKNVKKAGYG
+86 MEKSVKKAGYG
-97 AILVSDDDYDRDE
+97 ATLIPDDDYDRDE

-148 SIISPDL
+148 AIISPAI
-155 SPLNFALVQILLVVP
+155 SPLNFALVQILLVIP

-202 AAVIYSLFSTVE
+202 AAIIYSLFSTVE
-214 IILGHPQYVSGLYL
+214 IILGHPEYVSGLYL

-241 KYFENLSKSR
+241 KYFENLSKSK

-257 KLMNLKPKTA
+257 KLMNLKPKVA
-267 ILKVENYQKE
+267 ILKDGDSQKE
-277 IPVEAVKVGDHLI
+277 IPVEEVKVGDILI

-296 IPVDGVIL
+296 IPVDGIVL
-304 AGNASIDQS
+304 SGNASIDQS
-313 MLTGESIPVDA
+313 MLTGEPIPIDA
-324 SKGTHVSSGTINLN
+324 SAGTHVSAGSINLD
-338 GMIEMEAQKVGKD
+338 GTIEMEAQKVGKD
-351 TVISKIIKMIRDA
+351 TVIAKIIKLIRDA

-376 IVSGYF
+376 VVSGYF

-387 GIAILTFVVWILLGF
+387 GIAILTFIVWLLFGMGF
-402 GFIFALTMSIAVL
+402 VFALTMSIAVL

-477 IVPINYDRDEFFK
+477 IVPINYDRDELFK
-490 IAASMASKSSHPLDK
+490 IAASMASRSSHPLDK
-505 AIVNEYKLPLFDVE
+505 AITNGYKSDLFDVK
-519 DFQAIAGRGITG
+519 DFKAIPGRGIEG
-531 IINGKKVRMGNAK
+531 IINGRKVRMGNAK
-544 FIEYEDEISV
+544 FIGYSDGNDDGY
-554 KETPVFVEYD
+554 THVFVKYGEQ
-564 GKVIGFI
+564 VIGYI
-571 GISDEIN
+571 AIADEIN
-578 LTAIKT
+578 PTAIKA

-595 MLTGDNAKV
+595 MLTGDNAKT

-617 FAETL
+617 FAEVL

-629 IAQLKANNVKVAMI
+629 IEQLKANGVSVAMI

-679 NDLEDIIKAIE
+679 NDLEDIVKAIE

-721 YVPFGISLNP
+721 YMPFGISLNP

-752 KSIKL
+752 KGIKL
-757 KGDVRI
+757 KGDVKG

>member
-1 MNIFYNEIVSPTM
+1 
-14 GVGLYKE
+14 
-21 NFGGCENMQ
+21 MQ

-44 ASCVKAVEKSISK
+44 ASCVKAVEKSLSK
-57 LEGVSFVS
+57 LDGVSFVS
-65 VNLIDEK
+65 VNLMDEK

-79 TVVKVKD
+79 TLVKIKD
-86 MEKNVKKAGYG
+86 MEKSIKKAGYG
-97 AILVSDDDYDRDE
+97 ASLILDDDYDRDE
-110 IKRKKTVRTFRN
+110 MKRKKIVHTFRN

-127 SIFAA
+127 SVFAV
-132 PLLFISMAHTF
+132 PLVFLSMAHTF
-143 GLTLP
+143 GLNLP
-148 SIISPDL
+148 SVISPDI
-155 SPLNFALVQILLVVP
+155 SPLNFALVEILLVIP

-202 AAVIYSLFSTVE
+202 AAIIYSLFSTIE

-267 ILKVENYQKE
+267 ILKIENGQKE
-277 IPVEAVKVGDHLI
+277 IPIEEVKVGDILI

-296 IPVDGVIL
+296 VPVDGVVL
-304 AGNASIDQS
+304 EGNASIDQS
-313 MLTGESIPVDA
+313 MLTGEPIPIDA
-324 SKGTHVSSGTINLN
+324 SKNTYLSAGSINLN
-338 GMIEMEAQKVGKD
+338 GTIEIEAQKIGKD
-351 TVISKIIKMIRDA
+351 TVLAKIIKLIRDA

-376 IVSGYF
+376 EVSGYF
-382 VPIVI
+382 VLIVI
-387 GIAILTFVVWILLGF
+387 GIAVLTFVIWILLGL

-415 VIACPCALG
+415 VIACQCALG

-437 AAENGVLFK
+437 AAENGLLFK

-451 ETLRKIKVFVFD
+451 EMLRKIRVFVFD
-463 KTGTITYGRPKVVD
+463 KTGTITYGKPKVVE
-477 IVPINYDRDEFFK
+477 IVPINYDKDELLK

-505 AIVNEYKLPLFDVE
+505 AIANAYKSELLDVK
-519 DFQAIAGRGITG
+519 DFQAIAGKGITG
-531 IINGKKVRMGNAK
+531 SVNGRQVRMGNAK
-544 FIEYEDEISV
+544 FISYEDEIPL
-554 KETPVFVEYD
+554 KDGETPILVEYD

-578 LTAIKT
+578 PTAIET
-584 VQSLKRIGKVY
+584 VQTLKKMGKVY
-595 MLTGDNAKV
+595 MLTGDNVKV
-604 AEIIAKQVGVDDF
+604 AKIIAKQIGVDNF

-622 PDQKAQI
+622 PGQKAQI
-629 IAQLKANNVKVAMI
+629 IDQLKANNVKVAMI

-654 KADIGIAVSS
+654 KADIGITVSS
-664 GTDIAMESADIVLMK
+664 GTDIAMETADVVLMK
-679 NDLEDIIKAIE
+679 NDLRDIIKAIE
-690 LSNATIKNVK
+690 LSKATIKNVK

-715 IAAGIL
+715 IAAGVL
-721 YVPFGISLNP
+721 YLPFGISLNP

-752 KSIKL
+752 KGIKL
-757 KGDVRI
+757 KGDVGI